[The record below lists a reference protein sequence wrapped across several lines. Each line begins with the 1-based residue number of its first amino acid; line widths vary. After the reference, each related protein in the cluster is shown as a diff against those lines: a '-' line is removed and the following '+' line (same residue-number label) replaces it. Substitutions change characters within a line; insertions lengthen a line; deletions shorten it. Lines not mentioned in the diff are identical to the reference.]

1 MKNKMK
7 WVMVLALVCFGS
19 IMLYAD
25 CRNCGARFTKTFP
38 CNKCGEWGCEN
49 CMNKVL
55 LADEYYHKRCKNPN
69 TEFAKKRKA
78 AAGKKK
84 ERIAEIV
91 AINKQ
96 HHELQVQVDAQA
108 AQLADYLIAAAQK
121 NIPVQDQVKVMTQ
134 LTGKLNAAKYW
145 AVLAANAS
153 LPVIQYYW
161 PAGDSEEQYLQA
173 KKVMEAPAPQ
183 SYSNADFG
191 TIDPK
196 QWDRFANND
205 DWRLLRDSKKDK
217 LSGIR
222 IAKKKGPLAFALGRS
237 KKDNSIR
244 GVDNTERI
252 LNACAIK
259 GNVENLKYFEAQ
271 CGGFNDKDRLNFIL
285 AILKEYVME
294 RDKNNFVQK
303 RLDEI
308 DKRIKVAEDK
318 YEEADLQKKK
328 QEFLKKNPL
337 STYKPS
343 PEMITYLLKPYQGAY
358 QDFRKTCSEELT
370 RFINTYY
377 GCGDSLDK
385 NGRMIY
391 GYDKD
396 MKYAN
401 QLFDEMLAGVDQTSI
416 PMLVTAKARTEN
428 LRRMQGKAKADAAAR
443 VNAAKEKAAA
453 EAKAKAEAAEKSIEG
468 QVDKALN
475 KVFNLF

>member
-25 CRNCGARFTKTFP
+25 CRNCGARTGKTFT

-49 CMNKVL
+49 CMNQVF

-84 ERIAEIV
+84 ERTAEIV

-96 HHELQVQVDAQA
+96 HYELQGQVDAQA
-108 AQLADYLIAAAQK
+108 AKLADYLIAAAQK

-134 LTGKLNAAKYW
+134 LTGKLNAEKYW

-196 QWDRFANND
+196 SWDRVARND
-205 DWRLLRDSKKDK
+205 DLRLHRDSKEVD

-271 CGGFNDKDRLNFIL
+271 CGGFNDKDRIKLVI
-285 AILKEYVME
+285 AVLKEVVMT
-294 RDKNNFVQK
+294 RDKNNSVQK

-308 DKRIKVAEDK
+308 DKSIKVAEDK

-343 PEMITYLLKPYQGAY
+343 PEMITYLLKSYQGTSE
-358 QDFRKTCSEELT
+358 DFYKLCCE
-370 RFINTYY
+370 
-377 GCGDSLDK
+377 
-385 NGRMIY
+385 IY
-391 GYDKD
+391 GSLWFGVGENLGSFISRYYPRAGLDATK
-396 MKYAN
+396 
-401 QLFDEMLAGVDQTSI
+401 LVDEMLAGVDQNSI
-416 PMLVTAKARTEN
+416 PMLVKEKEARAEK
-428 LRRMQGKAKADAAAR
+428 LRRMQ
-443 VNAAKEKAAA
+443 EKAAR
-453 EAKAKAEAAEKSIEG
+453 EKAAREKAAREKAAREKENSIEG

>member
-25 CRNCGARFTKTFP
+25 CRNCGARTGKTFT
-38 CNKCGEWGCEN
+38 CNRCGEWGCEN
-49 CMNKVL
+49 CMDKVF
-55 LADEYYHKRCKNPN
+55 LADEYRHKRCKNTN
-69 TEFAKKRKA
+69 TEFAKKKKA
-78 AAGKKK
+78 AAVKKK
-84 ERIAEIV
+84 ERTAEFV

-96 HHELQVQVDAQA
+96 HYELQVQVDAQA

-196 QWDRFANND
+196 YWDRVVSND
-205 DWRLLRDSKKDK
+205 DLRLHRDSKKDK

-271 CGGFNDKDRLNFIL
+271 CGGFNDKDRIKLVI
-285 AILKEYVME
+285 AVLKEVVIT
-294 RDKNNFVQK
+294 RDKNNSVQK
-303 RLDEI
+303 ILDEI
-308 DKRIKVAEDK
+308 DKRIKVADDK

-358 QDFRKTCSEELT
+358 QNFRKTCSEELT
-370 RFINTYY
+370 YFISTYY
-377 GCGDSLDK
+377 GSGDS
-385 NGRMIY
+385 Y
-391 GYDKD
+391 GYEKD

-401 QLFDEMLAGVDQTSI
+401 QLVGEMLAGVDQTSI
-416 PMLVTAKARTEN
+416 PMLVAAKARAEN
-428 LRRMQGKAKADAAAR
+428 LRRMQEKAKADAAAR
-443 VNAAKEKAAA
+443 EKAAKEKAAA

-468 QVDKALN
+468 QVNKALN
-475 KVFNLF
+475 KVFDLF